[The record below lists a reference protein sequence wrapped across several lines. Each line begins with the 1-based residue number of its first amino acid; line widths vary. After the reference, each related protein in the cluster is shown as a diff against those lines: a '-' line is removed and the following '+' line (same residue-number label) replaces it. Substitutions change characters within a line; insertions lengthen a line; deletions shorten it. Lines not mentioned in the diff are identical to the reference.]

1 MEEKLLT
8 AEQVAIRWAVKKD
21 FVLKRASEKWA
32 GLKLPF
38 IGMGRAKR
46 FRLSQVEE
54 FERVLLLP
62 TGANRVGAMEH
73 TSHYPDYRGLP
84 ARNTVKCSA
93 QYAQITATTRY
104 LERNTSFYLAFCN
117 VSTRHYP
124 PHPHGITPRSSWVTT
139 VD

>member
-46 FRLSQVEE
+46 FRLAQVEE
-54 FERVLLLP
+54 FERFHEGRRGKEEP
-62 TGANRVGAMEH
+62 IC
-73 TSHYPDYRGLP
+73 GLP
-84 ARNTVKCSA
+84 VA
-93 QYAQITATTRY
+93 
-104 LERNTSFYLAFCN
+104 E
-117 VSTRHYP
+117 
-124 PHPHGITPRSSWVTT
+124 
-139 VD
+139 